1 MSSIDA
7 SGVVRLRVI
16 CGPTG
21 AGKSALALRLA
32 AGRGG
37 AILSADSRQIY
48 RGFDIG
54 TAKPSSAERATVPH
68 FGIDLVD
75 PLARYSAAEWAAAV
89 PEWLAAC
96 RAVGRQPVI
105 VGGTGFYLRALFSPL
120 FEAPRVDLSRR
131 GALAGYLHAF
141 DTGALRR
148 WCRML
153 DPRRAHLGRAQLLRA
168 VETALLT
175 GQRISDL
182 HVIRSR
188 APRYT
193 ARYLL
198 MDPGR
203 ALAGTIAERT
213 DRMLAAG
220 WLDEVRA
227 LVARIPPEAPSW
239 TATGYDALRDVVAGV
254 RTLQQARES
263 IVMRTHRYAKRQRT
277 WFRHQL
283 EASWT
288 TLLEAHDEV
297 ALARASA
304 WWDEGAA

>member
-32 AGRGG
+32 AAGG
-37 AILSADSRQIY
+37 AAILSADSRQIY

-54 TAKPSSAERATVPH
+54 TAKPSSAERAAAPH

-75 PLARYSAAEWAAAV
+75 PMVRYSAAEWASAV

-96 RAVGRQPVI
+96 REIGRTPLM
-105 VGGTGFYLRALFSPL
+105 VGGTGFYLRALFAPL
-120 FEAPRVDLSRR
+120 FEEPSVDAPRR
-131 GALAGYLHAF
+131 GQVAGHLQGF
-141 DTGALRR
+141 DTEALRR
-148 WCRML
+148 WCRVL
-153 DPRRAHLGRAQLLRA
+153 DPPRAHLGRAQLLRA

-182 HVIRSR
+182 HVRRAR

-198 MDPGR
+198 VDPGR

-227 LVARIPPEAPSW
+227 LVARIAPEAPAW
-239 TATGYDALRDVVAGV
+239 TATGYDALRDVVTGAC
-254 RTLQQARES
+254 TLQQARES

-283 EASWT
+283 EGSST
-288 TLLEAHDEV
+288 TLLDPHHEDCLTR
-297 ALARASA
+297 ALA
-304 WWDEGAA
+304 WWNEGAA